1 MKDPTLSA
9 RLGLTAASF
18 FGLVIAASPAHA
30 QDTPSADA
38 GASSW
43 TPDIVVTGQREGYAE
58 PGSMAAT
65 KTDTP
70 LIQVPQSVQVLTG
83 ALLREQDRRQL
94 GEALANVSGVF
105 GNRPEEGLTVGPLV
119 RGFLAEIY
127 QDGLPMFGAFSAA
140 NDPASLVGIRRI
152 DVLKGP
158 TATLYG
164 GGVGSPLGGLINI
177 ESERPGPTLQGFA
190 AIRARS
196 FATFNPYG
204 ELDVPITPGISAR
217 VAAEYQS
224 NDHWV
229 DRIEGERIF
238 VQPSIAFQLGARTD
252 LMVQGQYGRREQL
265 EYSGLPA
272 AQALAGTVD
281 RNVFPGSPDGQPR
294 SSTTN
299 QMVTGTLRHGFSDDV
314 RLTMTGRY
322 YESRVPQFGTF
333 IYPEVYPTDP
343 ATPTTYP
350 LLAIN
355 MLSHFEEATFD
366 ENLVARTD
374 LAGGTHNFL
383 VGSSYDHTDLYSD
396 MAFTGMTIG
405 SIDLADPNYGLSFG
419 DILPPNLLQTDQ
431 YATLAIYAQDQAD
444 YGRLHLT
451 GSLRYT
457 RLKFREDQQATNET
471 YHRLSPRIGATVDV
485 VPGVALYA
493 GYATAFRGAF
503 GLISRVTPQ
512 PETSRNVE
520 AGIKLA
526 ATGIGLS
533 GTLAVYEQT
542 RNNVAT
548 PDPDP
553 AYPFFAI
560 QTGQQRSRGIEAD
573 LIWEPRPAFSMIAN
587 YAYTDAAVTRDN
599 TTSLIGDR
607 LPRVPRHSGRIAA
620 RYRFLQGA
628 ARGLS
633 LGAGITAFTA
643 REITLPNSVSVPGYA
658 TIDAQA
664 SHDIG
669 RFTLQLSVV
678 NLGGA
683 RTFDTYQYF
692 AFPVVMPT
700 QPRSA
705 FVTLKTRL

>member
-1 MKDPTLSA
+1 MAVAVAAPCTSFSIPT
-9 RLGLTAASF
+9 
-18 FGLVIAASPAHA
+18 VHA
-30 QDTPSADA
+30 QNVEDRTAPIDPIPTNTGPSWAGDT
-38 GASSW
+38 
-43 TPDIVVTGQREGYAE
+43 IVVTGIRDGYAVPE
-58 PGSMAAT
+58 TASAT
-65 KTDTP
+65 RTTTP
-70 LIQVPQSVQVLTG
+70 LIHVPQSVQVLTG

-94 GEALANVSGVF
+94 GEALANVSGVV
-105 GNRPEEGLTVGPLV
+105 GNRPEEGLTVGPIV
-119 RGFLAEIY
+119 RGFMAEIY

-158 TATLYG
+158 SATLYG

-177 ESERPGPTLQGFA
+177 ESEHPGTKLQGYA
-190 AIRARS
+190 AIRAGS

-204 ELDVPITPGISAR
+204 ELDVPITTGISAR
-217 VAAEYQS
+217 IAGEYQS

-238 VQPSIAFQLGARTD
+238 VQPSIAFQLGTRTD

-272 AQALAGTVD
+272 TQTLAGEVD
-281 RNVFPGSPDGQPR
+281 RNAFPGAPNGQPR

-299 QMVTGTLRHGFSDDV
+299 QMVTGTLRHDFGDDV
-314 RLTMTGRY
+314 RLTVTGRY

-333 IYPEVYPTDP
+333 IYPDMYPADP

-350 LLAIN
+350 LLALN

-366 ENLVARTD
+366 ANLVAKTEMV
-374 LAGGTHNFL
+374 GGTHTFL
-383 VGSSYDHTDLYSD
+383 VGASYDHTDFYSD
-396 MAFTGMTIG
+396 MAFTGMTRG
-405 SIDLADPNYGLSFG
+405 SIDLADPTYDVSFG
-419 DILPPNLLQTDQ
+419 EILPPSLLQTDR
-431 YATLAIYAQDQAD
+431 YETRAIYAQDQAD
-444 YGRLHLT
+444 YGWLHLT

-457 RLKFREDQQATNET
+457 RFKFREDQQATDET

-503 GLISRVTPQ
+503 GLMSRFTPR

-520 AGIKLA
+520 GGIKLA

-553 AYPFFAI
+553 AFPFFAV

-587 YAYTDAAVTRDN
+587 YAYTDAAVTRDTN
-599 TTSLIGDR
+599 TSLIDDR

-620 RYRFLQGA
+620 RYRVLGGA
-628 ARGLS
+628 AKGLS
-633 LGAGITAFTA
+633 LGAGVTAFTA

-658 TIDAQA
+658 AIDAQA
-664 SHDIG
+664 SYDIG
-669 RFTLQLSVV
+669 RFTVQVSAV

-683 RTFDTYQYF
+683 RSFDTYQYF